1 MENNKFT
8 KIGQFQYSSEAY
20 IYKGKLESEGI
31 QVFVR
36 DGHTIDTDP
45 LVSNAI
51 GGVKLFVFRE
61 DFERAKEILLDISLF
76 SVDNDGKLLRCPK
89 CGAEKIQLF
98 TTIKDL
104 KSFFSFLLTLFTFV
118 LPFYTRYKY
127 KCEECSHE
135 FS

>member
-1 MENNKFT
+1 MKNSKFR

-20 IYKGKLESEGI
+20 IYKGKIESEGI
-31 QVFVR
+31 SVFVR
-36 DGHTIDTDP
+36 DNNTVDTDP

-51 GGVKLFVFRE
+51 GGVKLFVFQE
-61 DFERAKEILLDISLF
+61 DYDAAKEILLDICLF
-76 SVDNDGKLLRCPK
+76 SVDDNGSPLKCPK
-89 CGAEKIQLF
+89 CAAEKIQLL

-104 KSFFSFLLTLFTFV
+104 KSFFSFVLTLFVVV

-127 KCEECSHE
+127 KCEVCSHE

>member
-1 MENNKFT
+1 MEDSKFR

-20 IYKGKLESEGI
+20 IYKGKIESEGI
-31 QVFVR
+31 QVIVR
-36 DGHTIDTDP
+36 DNHTVDTDP

-76 SVDNDGKLLRCPK
+76 SVDNDGELLKCPN
-89 CGAEKIQLF
+89 CGAEKIQLL

-104 KSFFSFLLTLFTFV
+104 KSFFSFLATLFAVV
-118 LPFYTRYKY
+118 LLLYTRYKY
-127 KCEECSHE
+127 KCEVCNHE

>member
-1 MENNKFT
+1 MEDSKFR

-20 IYKGKLESEGI
+20 IYKGKIESEGI
-31 QVFVR
+31 QVIVR
-36 DGHTIDTDP
+36 DNHTVDTDP

-51 GGVKLFVFRE
+51 GGVKLFVFQE

-76 SVDNDGKLLRCPK
+76 SVDNDGELLKCPK
-89 CGAEKIQLF
+89 CGAEKILLL

-104 KSFFSFLLTLFTFV
+104 KSFFSFLVTLFAVV
-118 LPFYTRYKY
+118 LPLHTRYKY
-127 KCEECSHE
+127 KCEVCNHE

>member
-1 MENNKFT
+1 MEDSKFR

-20 IYKGKLESEGI
+20 IYKGKIESEGI
-31 QVFVR
+31 QVIVR
-36 DGHTIDTDP
+36 DNHTVDTDP

-76 SVDNDGKLLRCPK
+76 SVDNDGELLKCPN
-89 CGAEKIQLF
+89 CGAEKIQLL
-98 TTIKDL
+98 TTIKDF
-104 KSFFSFLLTLFTFV
+104 KSFFSFLVTLFAVV
-118 LPFYTRYKY
+118 LPLYTRYKY
-127 KCEECSHE
+127 KCEVCNHE

>member
-36 DGHTIDTDP
+36 DGNTVDTDP

-61 DFERAKEILLDISLF
+61 DFEQAKEILLDISLF
-76 SVDNDGKLLRCPK
+76 SVDNDGELLKCPN

-104 KSFFSFLLTLFTFV
+104 KSFFSFLLTLFAFV

-127 KCEECSHE
+127 KCEVCNYE

>member
-1 MENNKFT
+1 MENNKFR
-8 KIGQFQYSSEAY
+8 KIGQFQYSSEAF
-20 IYKGKLESEGI
+20 IYKGKLESDGI

-36 DGHTIDTDP
+36 DNNTIDTDP

-51 GGVKLFVFRE
+51 GGVKLFVFEE
-61 DFERAKEILLDISLF
+61 DYEEAKAILQDVSLF
-76 SVDNDGKLLRCPK
+76 SVDDDGTPLKCPK
-89 CGAEKIQLF
+89 CSAEKIQFL

-104 KSFFSFLLTLFTFV
+104 KSFFSFILTLFVVV

-127 KCEECSHE
+127 KCEVCSHE

>member
-1 MENNKFT
+1 MEDSKFR

-20 IYKGKLESEGI
+20 IYKGKIESEGI
-31 QVFVR
+31 QVIVR
-36 DGHTIDTDP
+36 DNHTVDTDP

-76 SVDNDGKLLRCPK
+76 SVDNDGELLKCPN
-89 CGAEKIQLF
+89 CGAEKIQLL

-104 KSFFSFLLTLFTFV
+104 KSFFSFLVTLFAVV
-118 LPFYTRYKY
+118 LPLYTRYKY
-127 KCEECSHE
+127 KCEVCNHE